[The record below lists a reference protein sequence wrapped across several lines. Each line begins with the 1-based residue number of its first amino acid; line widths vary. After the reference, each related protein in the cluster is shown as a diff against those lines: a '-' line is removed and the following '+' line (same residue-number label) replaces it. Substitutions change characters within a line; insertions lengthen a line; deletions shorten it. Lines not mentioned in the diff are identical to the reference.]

1 MYAFV
6 IGDFFRR
13 RRRGPRY
20 ERDEMPEGPLLQVI
34 FMWLL
39 LAAGGLLGAFAVTAF
54 FLDLGV
60 GVAIVCAIL
69 APLCLWRAMVLW
81 WRLTRDAGR

>member
-1 MYAFV
+1 MYAFI

-34 FMWLL
+34 LMWLL
-39 LAAGGLLGAFAVTAF
+39 LAAGGLLGAFAIAAF
-54 FLDLGV
+54 FLDLGAS
-60 GVAIVCAIL
+60 VAISCAVL
-69 APLCLWRAMVLW
+69 APLCFWQAMRLW
-81 WRLTRDAGR
+81 WKLTRN

>member
-1 MYAFV
+1 MYAFI

-34 FMWLL
+34 WMWLL
-39 LAAGGLLGAFAVTAF
+39 LAAGGLLGAFAIAAF
-54 FLDLGV
+54 FLDLGAI
-60 GVAIVCAIL
+60 VAIPCALL
-69 APLCLWRAMVLW
+69 APLCFWQAMRLW
-81 WRLTRDAGR
+81 WRLTRN